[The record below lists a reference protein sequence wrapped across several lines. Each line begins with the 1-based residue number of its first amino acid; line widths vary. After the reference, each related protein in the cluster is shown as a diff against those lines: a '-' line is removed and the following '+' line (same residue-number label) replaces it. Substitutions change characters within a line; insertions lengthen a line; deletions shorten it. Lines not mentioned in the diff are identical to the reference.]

1 MLKENKQEV
10 KAFYNQLKQYICMFG
25 SFFLLSLFVYVFHV
39 VQAAILYRTYVTGI
53 AIVVCGF
60 GIKQDY
66 DKRSKYLWASACT
79 WFVYS
84 IVYFDIRTHIQ
95 TLYWVIMAAFS
106 MFPFFSWKRLYEG
119 RWGVLHRA
127 LYWIYVFSTP
137 SLYANVYGN
146 ALYSIVKLLSV
157 VILILTDPKESTL
170 IEYYSWPLFCHPIWI
185 LIVPFQ
191 IVWNLLPRFSR
202 STSHESPAVTKVKND
217 IIGYNDVP
225 FLFKGGRKAS
235 V

>member
-1 MLKENKQEV
+1 MV
-10 KAFYNQLKQYICMFG
+10 A
-25 SFFLLSLFVYVFHV
+25 
-39 VQAAILYRTYVTGI
+39 
-53 AIVVCGF
+53 CGF
-60 GIKQDY
+60 GMKQDY
-66 DKRSKYLWASACT
+66 DERSKYLWASACT

-95 TLYWVIMAAFS
+95 TLYWVVIAAFA

-119 RWGVLHRA
+119 RYGLLYRA

-146 ALYSIVKLLSV
+146 ALYSIVKLLTV
-157 VILILTDPKESTL
+157 VVLILTDPKESTY
-170 IEYYSWPLFCHPIWI
+170 IEYYSWPLFCHQLYI
-185 LIVPFQ
+185 LLAPFQ
-191 IVWNLLPRFSR
+191 IVWNILPLFRR

-217 IIGYNDVP
+217 IIGYSDVP